1 MTAPSF
7 VVYLSITGPKF
18 PLLPFLPSPRRE
30 VKSFLVNKGIDNPA
44 NLEGAPT
51 TIQIITTTMRDE
63 ECLEIAKL
71 IDTYVKAESRN
82 GANASKL

>member
-1 MTAPSF
+1 MTA
-7 VVYLSITGPKF
+7 LSLCTLIDKAT
-18 PLLPFLPSPRRE
+18 
-30 VKSFLVNKGIDNPA
+30 DNPA

-71 IDTYVKAESRN
+71 IDTYVKAENRN